1 MYDEIIFC
9 WLSWIVGM
17 YKLKLGQYETR
28 NELTTGTWEDNF
40 WTVPVDIRTV
50 QDAESTKSDEN
61 FGQYMMNFSTKN
73 VNIGYVQ
80 VKIRTVQ
87 DNFWTVHVEYW
98 TVQDNNAA
106 KLGAI
111 FGQYMFIFSTN

>member
-1 MYDEIIFC
+1 
-9 WLSWIVGM
+9 
-17 YKLKLGQYETR
+17 
-28 NELTTGTWEDNF
+28 
-40 WTVPVDIRTV
+40 
-50 QDAESTKSDEN
+50 
-61 FGQYMMNFSTKN
+61 MMNFSTKN